1 MNTEEQEELYF
12 DKNGNEITYLDG
24 IKYMIN
30 GKEVVTYIVDV
41 WSKKADDVYFLTN
54 LQLVGDSLN
63 ISDGEVWE
71 NGYHIVSM
79 KNVELVSESADM
91 LMSKMK
97 AKYHNVTM
105 EYVGLVSESEEI

>member
-1 MNTEEQEELYF
+1 MNKEEQEELYF
-12 DKNGNEITYLDG
+12 DKNGNKITYFDG

-41 WSKKADDVYFLTN
+41 WRKEADNVYFLTN

-63 ISDGEVWE
+63 ISDGEAWE
-71 NGYHIVSM
+71 EGYNIVSM
-79 KNVELVSESADM
+79 KDVELVSESADT

-105 EYVGLVSESEEI
+105 EYVDSVSESEEI